1 MTPIH
6 ILLAVIVTLIW
17 GINFTFIA
25 WSLESFPPLMLS
37 ALRFF
42 FTAIPL
48 VFFLKAP
55 KFNRTLFVY
64 AIGTFVMQYAFVFTA
79 MHLGASAGLTA
90 LLLQLQI
97 FITVLL
103 AYFMLGESVNR
114 MQLIGMVI
122 GVLGLTVIAA
132 NLGGDMPLLGFIC
145 ILIAA
150 TGWSFGNIASKQ
162 LSSAAKPIP
171 TATLAQEPSSQN
183 APVSTLSSTPS
194 STFISTPS
202 LTSSPAPL
210 SVALSALSLVVW
222 GGLIACVILT
232 VASLIFETDAW
243 QVSTLT
249 HASMKSWLSL
259 GFIVY
264 ISTLLGFGLWVY
276 LLSENTASKVVPF
289 ALLVPVFGM
298 IMSVIFTGEVV
309 TWWKMLA
316 MGLILSG
323 LLLANLKPK
332 KVLHRSVGSTGPL

>member
-6 ILLAVIVTLIW
+6 LLLAVIVTLIW

-37 ALRFF
+37 AMRFF

-48 VFFLKAP
+48 VLFIKPP
-55 KFNRTLFVY
+55 KFNRTLLTY
-64 AIGTFVMQYAFVFTA
+64 AVGTFVLQYAFVFTA

-114 MQLIGMVI
+114 MQMVGMVI

-162 LSSAAKPIP
+162 ISKQAAAANATPNHSINAISLQSPRPISLS
-171 TATLAQEPSSQN
+171 
-183 APVSTLSSTPS
+183 AP
-194 STFISTPS
+194 
-202 LTSSPAPL
+202 
-210 SVALSALSLVVW
+210 LSALSLVVW

-232 VASLIFETDAW
+232 IASLIFETAAW
-243 QVSTLT
+243 QVATFT
-249 HASMKSWLSL
+249 QASMKSWLSL

-264 ISTLLGFGLWVY
+264 MSTLIGFGLWAF
-276 LLSENTASKVVPF
+276 LLSENTASKVMPF

-298 IMSVIFTGEVV
+298 ATSVLLTGEVV
-309 TWWKMLA
+309 TWWKLLA

-323 LLLANLKPK
+323 LVLANLK
-332 KVLHRSVGSTGPL
+332 RSHFARKAKATVS